1 MNTLNRFHHNEIF
14 SAENGKNGGPSN
26 QSGKSAPDRII
37 QVPPGTIVYNDE
49 TTQLLGDLVNPGQT
63 LIVAKGGRGGR
74 GNQHFAS
81 ARNQMPLTA
90 ERGGPGEEF
99 VLRLELR
106 LIADVGLVGMPN
118 AGKSSFLAA
127 TSNAKP
133 KIADYPFT
141 TLEPNL
147 GVVELDEE
155 NSLVI
160 ADIPGLLEGAHEG
173 IGLGHDFLRHLQ
185 RTRVLI
191 HILDGLSEDPYEDFL
206 TINQELSLFDEHLG
220 RLPQIVVF
228 NKMDLPDVEAK
239 FESLREKFAL
249 EGLELLPISAVAH
262 TNLKTVLW
270 KAHDALKRALLEEI
284 EPEMP
289 VYRAEE
295 DPRGFS
301 IEKEGELW
309 VVRGKIIERA
319 AAMTYWDQ
327 PGSVR
332 RFQRLMSGLGVEKAL
347 RQAGIEDGDTVSIGD
362 YELEWQ
368 D

>member
-1 MNTLNRFHHNEIF
+1 
-14 SAENGKNGGPSN
+14 
-26 QSGKSAPDRII
+26 
-37 QVPPGTIVYNDE
+37 
-49 TTQLLGDLVNPGQT
+49 
-63 LIVAKGGRGGR
+63 
-74 GNQHFAS
+74 
-81 ARNQMPLTA
+81 
-90 ERGGPGEEF
+90 
-99 VLRLELR
+99 
-106 LIADVGLVGMPN
+106 
-118 AGKSSFLAA
+118 
-127 TSNAKP
+127 
-133 KIADYPFT
+133 
-141 TLEPNL
+141 
-147 GVVELDEE
+147 
-155 NSLVI
+155 LVI

-228 NKMDLPDVEAK
+228 NKMDLPDVEEK
-239 FESLREKFAL
+239 FESLRERFAR

-262 TNLKTVLW
+262 TNLKIVLW
-270 KAHDALKRALLEEI
+270 KAHDTLKRAPLEEI